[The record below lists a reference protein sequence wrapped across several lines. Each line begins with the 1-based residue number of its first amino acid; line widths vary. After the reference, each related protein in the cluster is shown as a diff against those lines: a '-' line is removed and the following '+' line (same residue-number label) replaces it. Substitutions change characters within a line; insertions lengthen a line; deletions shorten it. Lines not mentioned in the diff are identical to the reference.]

1 MVKLSVKD
9 IQDSIL
15 IPLNEVLLLSYGTEV
30 YRQILLDIEKIVRDL
45 EHQHVSNKLWQ

>member
-1 MVKLSVKD
+1 MLKLNIKD

-15 IPLNEVLLLSYGTEV
+15 VPLNEVLLLSYGTDV

-45 EHQHVSNKLWQ
+45 ENQHVTAKLWH